1 MRTIS
6 EIAELLH
13 DAGTHASGWE
23 KVLRRRAEAPG
34 TPEEDR
40 ERIHE
45 AAERVLS
52 GGVSF
57 RGYEARA
64 HEPEL
69 PGLILAVDRLL
80 LAAPLLRE
88 TLERDRE
95 EALNAD
101 PEGGDASYYAHELR
115 ALDALR
121 AARIELITPP
131 DPQTSP
137 IEELGAIQRFATL
150 LGREIMI
157 DFEGGA
163 DGHRIEVDLGP
174 AIPLEAGGEMGP
186 RISRLADRLIRC
198 EIPDWD
204 EAPGSSGRIRISAQ
218 EDPWLDGVD
227 HAEDWL
233 LERTIDLDTLEEIG
247 WGDDPDTDPSP

>member
-6 EIAELLH
+6 EIAGLLH

-23 KVLRRRAEAPG
+23 KVLRRRAEAHE
-34 TPEEDR
+34 TPEKDR

-95 EALNAD
+95 EAFNAD
-101 PEGGDASYYAHELR
+101 PDGEDASYYAHELR
-115 ALDALR
+115 ALDALC
-121 AARIELITPP
+121 AARIELISPP

-137 IEELGAIQRFATL
+137 IGELGAIKGFAAL

-157 DFEGGA
+157 EFEGGA
-163 DGHRIEVDLGP
+163 DEHRIEVDLGP
-174 AIPLEAGGEMGP
+174 AIPLKAAGEMGP

-204 EAPGSSGRIRISAQ
+204 EAPGASGRIRISAQ
-218 EDPWLDGVD
+218 EDPWLDAVD
-227 HAEDWL
+227 HAEDWH

-247 WGDDPDTDPSP
+247 WGDDADTDPSP

>member
-13 DAGTHASGWE
+13 DAGTHAASWE
-23 KVLRRRAEAPG
+23 KVLRRRAEAPE
-34 TPEEDR
+34 TPAEDR

-64 HEPEL
+64 HAPEL

-88 TLERDRE
+88 TLERDRA
-95 EALNAD
+95 EALNTD
-101 PEGGDASYYAHELR
+101 PDGGDASYYAHELR
-115 ALDALR
+115 ALDALC
-121 AARIELITPP
+121 AARMDLITPP

-137 IEELGAIQRFATL
+137 IEELEAIQGFAAL

-163 DGHRIEVDLGP
+163 DGRRIEVDLGP
-174 AIPLEAGGEMGP
+174 AIPLEAGLAMGP